1 VPPEADVTASGAESS
16 GRPRRRLFRK
26 RTREE
31 TDDVRPATQSEAK
44 AADDGTS
51 EQSPEELEDAQPEAE
66 ADDSTPEPTLEELE
80 AAQPG
85 PFKPVKAPSRNR
97 IKRDRQR
104 LDSER
109 QAAQFDLGGLA
120 LELFRRDAIT
130 EPLLRVKAAQLIDLD
145 EQVQLLDW
153 RLEAIE
159 TERRQRKGMEPPV
172 AGACLSCGAEF
183 APAAAFCWR
192 CGVRFAP
199 ETRDQSALTAEIGT
213 IQE

>member
-1 VPPEADVTASGAESS
+1 MDETPTEPEGATDAEPGPEAAAQTS
-16 GRPRRRLFRK
+16 RPRRRLFRK
-26 RTREE
+26 RARDEGDGVRAAAEPAAESDVDGAAEE
-31 TDDVRPATQSEAK
+31 P
-44 AADDGTS
+44 
-51 EQSPEELEDAQPEAE
+51 SPEGEPESTQP
-66 ADDSTPEPTLEELE
+66 
-80 AAQPG
+80 AALRQG
-85 PFKPVKAPSRNR
+85 KAPGRNR

-109 QAAQFDLGGLA
+109 QEAQFHLGGLA
-120 LELFRRDAIT
+120 VELFRRDALT
-130 EPLLRVKAAQLIDLD
+130 EQVLRSKAAELIDLD
-145 EQVQLLDW
+145 EQVRLLDW

-199 ETRDQSALTAEIGT
+199 ETHAQSALTMEIGT
-213 IQE
+213 TEE